1 MSSEIPEKVQ
11 SIPRARKEEEDK
23 INKKD
28 ESPETGSKIAP
39 KQAADP
45 GTIKKE
51 AADRSK
57 DRERQKSPEIAEAAI
72 NKGKNN
78 NFPGQEKIPK
88 ESSGKPVKSAD
99 LPQDIV
105 KRSHNS
111 SKQESQAVKTKE
123 QVTEIAEV
131 KKSTAP
137 AKVASPDIKVKEEPV
152 AEISKVKALFS
163 PAKVASPDV
172 IVKEEPITEFPP
184 FSPNVPIG
192 WFIHLFFPLSDLCEL
207 KSQQFKEN

>member
-28 ESPETGSKIAP
+28 ESPEAGSKIAP

-45 GTIKKE
+45 GTIKEE
-51 AADRSK
+51 AADKSK
-57 DRERQKSPEIAEAAI
+57 DGERQKSPEIAEAAM
-72 NKGKNN
+72 NKGKKN

-131 KKSTAP
+131 KTS

-152 AEISKVKALFS
+152 AEISKVKALSS

-172 IVKEEPITEFPP
+172 KVKEEPITEVPP

-192 WFIHLFFPLSDLCEL
+192 WFIHLFFLLSDLCEL
-207 KSQQFKEN
+207 RSQQFKDN

>member
-28 ESPETGSKIAP
+28 ESPEAGSKIAP

-45 GTIKKE
+45 GTIKEE
-51 AADRSK
+51 AADKSK
-57 DRERQKSPEIAEAAI
+57 DGERQKSPEIAEAAM
-72 NKGKNN
+72 NKGKKN

-131 KKSTAP
+131 KTS
-137 AKVASPDIKVKEEPV
+137 AKVASPDIKVKEEHV
-152 AEISKVKALFS
+152 AEISKVKALSS

-172 IVKEEPITEFPP
+172 KVKEEPITEVPP

-192 WFIHLFFPLSDLCEL
+192 WFIHLFFLLSDLCEL
-207 KSQQFKEN
+207 RSQQFKDN

>member
-28 ESPETGSKIAP
+28 ESPEAGSKIAP

-45 GTIKKE
+45 GTIKEE
-51 AADRSK
+51 AADKSK
-57 DRERQKSPEIAEAAI
+57 DGERQKSPEIAEAAM
-72 NKGKNN
+72 NKGKKN

-131 KKSTAP
+131 KTS

-172 IVKEEPITEFPP
+172 IVKEEPITEVPP

-207 KSQQFKEN
+207 RSQQFKDN

>member
-28 ESPETGSKIAP
+28 ESPEAGSKIAP

-45 GTIKKE
+45 GTIKEE
-51 AADRSK
+51 AADKSK
-57 DRERQKSPEIAEAAI
+57 DGERQKSPEIAEAAM
-72 NKGKNN
+72 NKGKKN
-78 NFPGQEKIPK
+78 NFPGQIPK

-131 KKSTAP
+131 KTS

-152 AEISKVKALFS
+152 AEISKVKALSS

-172 IVKEEPITEFPP
+172 KVKEEPITEVPP

-207 KSQQFKEN
+207 RSQQFKDN

>member
-45 GTIKKE
+45 GTIKEE
-51 AADRSK
+51 AADKSK
-57 DRERQKSPEIAEAAI
+57 DGERQKSPEIAEAAM
-72 NKGKNN
+72 NKGKKN

-131 KKSTAP
+131 KTS

-152 AEISKVKALFS
+152 AEISKVKALSS

-172 IVKEEPITEFPP
+172 KVKEEPITEVPP